1 MKLPIKA
8 LGVLCLAAAILGGCE
23 DNSVSDKSD
32 QAAPPAEVSP
42 PTPTEKEDTNS
53 NDGVYTGS
61 KNISGLELS
70 AELTISGNSWSAVSQ
85 LGDDSPEYQNGIL
98 KDQDLYDDSG
108 LIKIG
113 YVSGSL
119 VSLNGYPNMRK

>member
-23 DNSVSDKSD
+23 DNSVSDKSN
-32 QAAPPAEVSP
+32 QATQPAEVSP
-42 PTPTEKEDTNS
+42 PATTEKEDTNS

-61 KNISGLELS
+61 TNISGLELS

>member
-32 QAAPPAEVSP
+32 QTAQPAEVSP

-113 YVSGSL
+113 YVSGRS

>member
-1 MKLPIKA
+1 MKLPIII

-23 DNSVSDKSD
+23 GNFVSDKSD
-32 QAAPPAEVSP
+32 QAAQPAEVSP
-42 PTPTEKEDTNS
+42 PAPTEKEDTNS

-61 KNISGLELS
+61 TNISGLELS
-70 AELTISGNSWSAVSQ
+70 AELTVSGNSWSAVSQ

-108 LIKIG
+108 MFKIG
-113 YVSGSL
+113 YLSGRS

>member
-42 PTPTEKEDTNS
+42 PAPTEKEDTNS

>member
-8 LGVLCLAAAILGGCE
+8 LGMLCLAAAILGGCE
-23 DNSVSDKSD
+23 DNSDSDKSD
-32 QAAPPAEVSP
+32 QAAQPAEVSP
-42 PTPTEKEDTNS
+42 PAPTEKEDTNS

>member
-32 QAAPPAEVSP
+32 QTAQPAEVSP
-42 PTPTEKEDTNS
+42 PVPTEKEDTHS

>member
-42 PTPTEKEDTNS
+42 PAPTEKEDTNS

-113 YVSGSL
+113 YVSGRS

>member
-32 QAAPPAEVSP
+32 QTAQPTEVSP
-42 PTPTEKEDTNS
+42 PVPTEKEDTNS